1 MIILKTIKELLL
13 EANKTM
19 DKECINYT
27 GDECK
32 HCKYNNHNGINVC
45 RELGKIIIRIN
56 KVREL

>member
-1 MIILKTIKELLL
+1 MKTIKELLL